1 MSSDNIG
8 PAFDELYRAS
18 YQRMLAKGIMVC
30 GGNSVVAQ
38 DAVQEAFIRCW
49 RRMND
54 VHGPPVENWHAWL
67 STVVVRECL
76 AALRRLP
83 STLPLEGRDFSS
95 TAPELAA
102 HLDLKDAY
110 RRVCGAIARLSE
122 QQRAAVALCCLAD
135 LDAKQAGAAM
145 GVEAATVRVH
155 LSRAR
160 KTLGPLWAEFNSLG
174 IFDDQWEGGAR

>member
-1 MSSDNIG
+1 MPSDSIG
-8 PAFDELYRAS
+8 GAFDQLYRAS
-18 YQRMLAKGIMVC
+18 YRRMLAKGIVVC
-30 GGNSVVAQ
+30 GGNSAVAQ

-76 AALRRLP
+76 AALRHQP
-83 STLPLEGRDFSS
+83 GTLPLEGRDFSS
-95 TAPELAA
+95 TTPELAA

-110 RRVCGAIARLSE
+110 RRVCGAIAQLSGR
-122 QQRAAVALCCLAD
+122 QRAAVALCCMAD
-135 LDAKQAGAAM
+135 LDAKQAGAVM
-145 GVEAATVRVH
+145 GVEAPTVRVH

-160 KTLGPLWAEFNSLG
+160 KTLGPLWAEFDSLG
-174 IFDDQWEGGAR
+174 LFDDQREDGAR